1 MLIKE
6 KGYDEYLAE
15 KIAAGRA
22 DIAAG
27 RIVTLEEAELL
38 TLEIVER
45 VANEEAEFEQNIKA
59 FA

>member
-15 KIAAGRA
+15 NIAAGRA

-45 VANEEAEFEQNIKA
+45 IANEEVEFEQNIKA

>member
-38 TLEIVER
+38 TLKIVER
-45 VANEEAEFEQNIKA
+45 IANEEVEFEQNIKA